1 MRADRL
7 CDTAQH
13 VNAEGQKH
21 TLTVEPAA
29 IGKDTAPESCG
40 LVMVSRA
47 SAEARMAGRATSA
60 EGAGASSSA
69 PLRCLRDSA
78 ALSPDQTHEIQSRK
92 RMIASIL
99 RELVSVIMSRSRFV
113 RRTDREGLGRCIK
126 LQSTNIK

>member
-1 MRADRL
+1 MRA
-7 CDTAQH
+7 DTAQH
-13 VNAEGQKH
+13 VDAEGQKH

-29 IGKDTAPESCG
+29 IGKDTAPESWG

-69 PLRCLRDSA
+69 ALSCLRDSA
-78 ALSPDQTHEIQSRK
+78 ALSPDQNHEILSRK
-92 RMIASIL
+92 KTIASIL

-113 RRTDREGLGRCIK
+113 RRTTEKD
-126 LQSTNIK
+126 